1 MKKHSQ
7 HKTTHFRQA
16 SDMPEFVCREGA
28 WSSSDP
34 APFLLG
40 QRSLKAADN
49 PLLAASQQRR
59 RTS

>member
-7 HKTTHFRQA
+7 RKTTHFGHA
-16 SDMPEFVCREGA
+16 SDTPESVRDEGA
-28 WSSSDP
+28 WSSFDP

-40 QRSLKAADN
+40 PRNLKAADN